1 MMNSEF
7 ESRLKYYAELVNTEL
22 ERYFESLSTS
32 ENSLQSKVIDAMWY
46 AISAGGKRIR
56 PVLVMEFNRM
66 CGGEEA
72 KALSCACAIEMIHT
86 FSLIHDDLPCMDDD
100 NFRRG
105 RPSCHKQFG
114 EAIALL
120 AGDALENYAFE
131 IICNDNNISSDIK
144 VKAMSILSKNVGIS
158 GMIGGQ
164 VIDIGN
170 SMDMSK
176 EAIKKMYLL
185 KTGGLLSASCEMGCI
200 TAGAEDRLLAARMYA
215 ENLGIAFQIIDDI
228 LDIMG
233 ETEKLG
239 KPVGSDK
246 KHNKNTYTELV
257 GVKNAEKDAEKYTN
271 KAIKSL
277 SDFEYCGFMIELTKK
292 MLTRKK

>member
-1 MMNSEF
+1 MNSEF
-7 ESRLKYYAELVNTEL
+7 ESRLTYYAELVNNEL
-22 ERYFESLSTS
+22 RRYFDSFRIS

-46 AISAGGKRIR
+46 SISAGGKRIR
-56 PVLVMEFNRM
+56 PVLVMEYNRM
-66 CGGEEA
+66 CGGEER

-100 NFRRG
+100 DFRRG

-114 EAIALL
+114 EAVALL
-120 AGDALENYAFE
+120 AGDALENHSFE
-131 IICNDNNISSDIK
+131 IICKDNNISADIK

-164 VIDIGN
+164 AIDISN
-170 SMDMSK
+170 SVDISR
-176 EAIKKMYLL
+176 EDIKKMYLL
-185 KTGGLLSASCEMGCI
+185 KTGALLSASCEMGCI
-200 TAGAEDRLLAARMYA
+200 TAGADDRLLAARMYA
-215 ENLGIAFQIIDDI
+215 ENLGVAFQIIDDI

-233 ETEKLG
+233 ESEKLG

-246 KHNKNTYTELV
+246 KHNKNTYAELA
-257 GVKNAEKDAEKYTN
+257 GVKNAAEYAEKYTN
-271 KAIKSL
+271 KAIESL
-277 SDFEYCGFMIELTKK
+277 SDFEDCGFMIELTKK